1 MADSNIEKEK
11 FGQLLEQI
19 RMLVLTLRK
28 KNRELNREN
37 QRLRNKLDELQRGQ
51 SDIFSAISEKE
62 RIAMR
67 HKISGLIEKID
78 NQLDEG

>member
-1 MADSNIEKEK
+1 MAESQIEKEK

>member
-1 MADSNIEKEK
+1 MADSHIEKEK

-19 RMLVLTLRK
+19 KMLVSTLRK

-78 NQLDEG
+78 NQLDEK